1 MLTNFEKITTELREF
16 EIEFILPD
24 VIEVLKNQKKPITSK
39 KLLEN
44 INQGKNYT
52 LNDVRFRKMVNYIR
66 SNSILPIISTH
77 RGYFVSYDEKE
88 LSDQIK
94 SLYQRSNSIQDSAF
108 GLNKILKENVQGYL
122 K

>member
-1 MLTNFEKITTELREF
+1 MITNFEKITTELTPYEL
-16 EIEFILPD
+16 ECILPD
-24 VIEVLKNQKKPITSK
+24 VFEILKEQKKPITAK
-39 KLLEN
+39 KLLQV
-44 INQGKNYT
+44 INDGKKYS

-88 LSDQIK
+88 LSNQIK